1 MTFTEGLRSSNSAE
15 WATPRALFDAL
26 NSEFHFTLDVAST
39 DENTLCTDHYTAAQD
54 GLAQEWPGAVWCNPP
69 YGSQIGAWL
78 RKASETKQGGVVVC
92 LIPART
98 DTRWWHEY
106 VTQASEV
113 RFIRG
118 RLKFG
123 NSDKCA
129 PFPSAIA
136 IFDDRPRGY
145 WRVCK

>member
-1 MTFTEGLRSSNSAE
+1 MKFTTGLRSSNTPE
-15 WATPRALFDAL
+15 WATPRALFDEL
-26 NSEFHFTLDVAST
+26 NSEFNFTLDVAST
-39 DENTLCTDHYTAAQD
+39 DENALCDEHYTVAQD

-69 YGSQIGAWL
+69 YGREIGAWL
-78 RKASETKQGGVVVC
+78 AKAASTKRGGVVVC
-92 LIPART
+92 SIPART

-106 VTQASEV
+106 VAQASEV

-123 NSDKCA
+123 DGNKCA

-136 IFDDRPRGY
+136 IFDDRPRNY
-145 WRVCK
+145 WRAR